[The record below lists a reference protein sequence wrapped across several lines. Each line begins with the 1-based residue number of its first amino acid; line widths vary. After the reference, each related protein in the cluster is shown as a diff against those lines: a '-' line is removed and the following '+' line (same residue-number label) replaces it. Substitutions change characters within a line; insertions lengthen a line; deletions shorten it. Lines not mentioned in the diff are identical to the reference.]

1 MSKVLKLIAPTALA
15 IILTATSLFA
25 QRPMGRNFGFGLILG
40 DPVGATIKVWT
51 APDQAFTGMIAA
63 SYFGSPRIGGDYIWH
78 FNAFNSDVVNMYA
91 GPGLV
96 LGIGRGAYYI
106 YRNNGDVFYVR
117 DDGVAGIAAR
127 VMLGINIVPR
137 QTPIEIFLEAGP
149 LIGISPGFGAAI
161 DLGLGIRF
169 YP

>member
-1 MSKVLKLIAPTALA
+1 MSSA
-15 IILTATSLFA
+15 FA
-25 QRPMGRNFGFGLILG
+25 QRPEGRNFGFGLILG

-96 LGIGRGAYYI
+96 LGLGHGAYYI
-106 YRNNGDVFYVR
+106 YRNHGDVFYVR
-117 DDGVAGIAAR
+117 DDGAAGIAAR

-149 LIGISPGFGAAI
+149 LIGISPGFGAAV